1 MLKSHIEFKND
12 NPFINIDGELHSPL
26 AYTTYFEECGE
37 FHDFIKAGYKMFFIN
52 VSFANLPINNITA
65 FSPFNTG
72 VFDGETSDY
81 TEFDGIVNEILKE
94 CPDAFIFPRINIVM
108 PEKWLKENVYETVE
122 TPCGINRESLFSNK
136 FREDG
141 TKLLKEL
148 VSHIRS
154 SEYANRIAGYQLCGG
169 TTQEWIHPDLFGSF
183 SEMGKEKFK
192 LWLNEK
198 YKRTD
203 IIDIAKDDFN
213 CGEFNEKASLYG
225 EFCCEKVAETIEY
238 FAKELKSFINNEQIV
253 GFFYGYNFY
262 VDNYL
267 WGLHG
272 LRFIIGSPYIDFF
285 SSPCGY
291 DDSRSLGIDWGD
303 MLPVNSLKLHNK
315 LYFVECDIRTH
326 LTTRMQNSRPGRYP
340 DNIYLL
346 TYEDGDKTVWSG
358 PETEALSISALYKA
372 FSHHLMKGS
381 GIWWFDMWGGW
392 YHSERIMTEIEKM
405 KPIFETL
412 KDNKKEYVLNPE
424 VAIFVDEKAYVNNP
438 RGSEY
443 CHSVN
448 RIRIAMGN
456 TGIPYDLYMVEDA
469 ESVIK
474 NYKTA
479 IFPAP
484 LPSEIGK
491 KAVDLCKEFGV
502 QCIETNSQKMYFTT
516 DELRELLVSNGVHC
530 YNKDG
535 NVIYCGNSFLGI
547 HAKNDGEVK
556 ITLPGI
562 FKIKSLQSSK
572 NINIESN
579 EIVLNIKKFETC
591 LFELSV

>member
-1 MLKSHIEFKND
+1 MLKSYIEYKNG
-12 NPFINIDGELHSPL
+12 NPFINIDGKLHSPL

-37 FHDFIKAGYKMFFIN
+37 FHDFIKAGYRMFFVN
-52 VSFANLPINNITA
+52 VSFANLPINNVTA

-72 VFDGETSDY
+72 VFDCETPDY
-81 TEFDGIVNEILKE
+81 TEFDGIINEILKE
-94 CPDAFIFPRINIVM
+94 CPEAFIFPRINITM
-108 PEKWLKENVYETVE
+108 PKKWLKENIYETVE
-122 TPCGINRESLFSNK
+122 TPCGINRESLFSSK
-136 FREDG
+136 FREDA
-141 TKLLKEL
+141 KELLKEL

-154 SEYANRIAGYQLCGG
+154 SRYADRIVGYQLCGG

-192 LWLNEK
+192 LWLKEK

-203 IIDIAKDDFN
+203 ITDIKKSDFD
-213 CGEFNEKASLYG
+213 CGEFNEKAALYG
-225 EFCCEKVAETIEY
+225 EFCCEKAAETIEY
-238 FAKELKSFINNEQIV
+238 FAKELKGFINNEQIV
-253 GFFYGYNFY
+253 GVFYGYNFY

-272 LRFIIGSPYIDFF
+272 LRFIINSPYIDFF

-346 TYEDGDKTVWSG
+346 AYEDGDKTVWSG
-358 PETEALSISALYKA
+358 PETESLSISALYKA
-372 FSHHLMKGS
+372 FCHHLAKGS

-392 YHSERIMTEIEKM
+392 YHSEKIMTEMEKI
-405 KPIFETL
+405 KTIFETL
-412 KDNKKEYVLNPE
+412 KANKTESNLKPE
-424 VAIFVDEKAYVNNP
+424 VAIFVDEKAYLNNP

-469 ESVIK
+469 KSVIK
-474 NYKTA
+474 NYKIA

-484 LPSEIGK
+484 LPSENGEN
-491 KAVDLCKEFGV
+491 AVELCKKYRIPYLVTTKEKPWY
-502 QCIETNSQKMYFTT
+502 ST
-516 DELRELLVSNGVHC
+516 DELREILVSKGVNC
-530 YNKDG
+530 YNSDG
-535 NVIYCGNSFLGI
+535 NVIYFGNGFLGV
-547 HAKNDGEVK
+547 HANTDGEVK
-556 ITLPGI
+556 IILPE
-562 FKIKSLQSSK
+562 FCEIKVLHGLE
-572 NINIESN
+572 NTNTYSN
-579 EIVLNIKKFETC
+579 EIVLNMKQYETV
-591 LFELSV
+591 LLEIE